1 MADDADSKSVVG
13 NHVRVQVPLPAF
25 AILLRSAKSKESQK
39 FINFWD
45 FFILYPI
52 PRCSKLGYTTKH
64 TVPTASDANM
74 QNTAPSAS
82 PCNAA
87 PIANAITI
95 TRMMKKRII
104 ICSIDFTTSIAFDGR
119 IACIRSPKHENMKS
133 IATSVTNQRSAINR
147 FPRRITV
154 AITIPGSRSSTQST
168 LPARIAYSTFLYGSS
183 GTRKSQLCED
193 SISIGFP
200 KLRKNKLAI
209 Y

>member
-45 FFILYPI
+45 FLLLFYPI

-64 TVPTASDANM
+64 TVPTASEANM
-74 QNTAPSAS
+74 QNTSASAS
-82 PCNAA
+82 PCNDA

-183 GTRKSQLCED
+183 GTRKSCVKTQFQSD
-193 SISIGFP
+193 SQSCGKIRSEP
-200 KLRKNKLAI
+200 
-209 Y
+209 